1 MRNLVASI
9 LAFTITLTLLFIY
22 SAFDIRDRRIP
33 NRVMLVGGVVG
44 SAVTII
50 SGHFYESL
58 LLHLFGLLFSIV
70 LSYILFR
77 LGAFG
82 GADAKVL
89 ITVAIISPG
98 FEFIT
103 WINPIVET
111 IIATGIEAAIMLS
124 LGSVWWYQT
133 KKNNKESPPPPL
145 VPLLLFGY
153 ILVTSF
159 TTITIIL

>member
-22 SAFDIRDRRIP
+22 SAFDIRDGRIP

-70 LSYILFR
+70 LSYIL
-77 LGAFG
+77 AS
-82 GADAKVL
+82 
-89 ITVAIISPG
+89 T
-98 FEFIT
+98 
-103 WINPIVET
+103 
-111 IIATGIEAAIMLS
+111 
-124 LGSVWWYQT
+124 
-133 KKNNKESPPPPL
+133 
-145 VPLLLFGY
+145 
-153 ILVTSF
+153 
-159 TTITIIL
+159 